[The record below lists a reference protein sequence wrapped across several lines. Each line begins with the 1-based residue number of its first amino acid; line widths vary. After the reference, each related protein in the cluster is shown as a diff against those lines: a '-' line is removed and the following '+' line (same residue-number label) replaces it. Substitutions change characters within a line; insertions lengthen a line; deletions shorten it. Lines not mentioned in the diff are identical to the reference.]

1 MNQSKAITECICNS
15 ASHKSKS
22 EAETQNVNKLVTQ
35 ESENET
41 IMHINYE
48 KENKIY
54 RWW

>member
-1 MNQSKAITECICNS
+1 MNQSKAITECIC
-15 ASHKSKS
+15 HKSKG

-54 RWW
+54 RW